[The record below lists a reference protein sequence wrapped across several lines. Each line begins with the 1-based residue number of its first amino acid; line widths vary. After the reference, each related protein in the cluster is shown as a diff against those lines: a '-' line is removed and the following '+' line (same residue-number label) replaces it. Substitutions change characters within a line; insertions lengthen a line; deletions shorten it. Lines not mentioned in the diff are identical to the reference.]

1 LRALLRDRSFRSL
14 TLAQFLTV
22 FNDNAYKQ
30 VLLLMAVAQD
40 SRGADLQA
48 RAGFL
53 FAAPFLLF
61 AVMAGD
67 LADRFS
73 KRSVVLAAKG
83 AEVAIMLLGALALA
97 RGIFSPAAAVLLLTG
112 IQSAF
117 LGPAKYGIL
126 PEIVPGPALARA
138 NGLFQLTV
146 LVGILV
152 GTGSAGLIKTA
163 LEGRLW
169 IAGLFFAGIALTG
182 TWAARGIRPLPAADP
197 GRRIRWNVL
206 TRMKGELARAA
217 RIPALLPAMLGHA
230 TFFLVG
236 GVVLFAWNEMGTRI
250 LAVGEGLWSLGL
262 ASLSL
267 SLAMSCLLAGH
278 LSRKKLRLDL
288 VPLGGILLGLAF
300 LAVGVGPREPWFI
313 LGALFL
319 GNLFAGLYLIPL
331 RTLIQE
337 LPTGADKGRTLGTSQ
352 LLDWTFILAA
362 SGLKELLHALSI
374 DAIATFLVLAGLLIP
389 VSLWL
394 GRTIRPAPLRALEE
408 SARRR

>member
-1 LRALLRDRSFRSL
+1 LRTLLRDRSFRRL

-30 VLLLMAVAQD
+30 VLLLLAVAQD
-40 SRGADLQA
+40 SQGSDLQA

-83 AEVAIMLLGALALA
+83 AEVGIMLLGALALA
-97 RGIFSPAAAVLLLTG
+97 RGVFAPAAAVLLLTG
-112 IQSAF
+112 VQSAF

-126 PEIVPGPALARA
+126 PELVPGPALARA

-152 GTGSAGLIKTA
+152 GTGSAGLIKTV

-169 IAGLFFAGIALTG
+169 IAGLFFAGIALLG
-182 TWAARGIRPLPAADP
+182 TWAAAGIRPLPAADP

-206 TRMKGELARAA
+206 VRMKGELRRAA
-217 RIPALLPAMLGHA
+217 GTPGLLAAMLGHA
-230 TFFLVG
+230 TFFMVG
-236 GVVLFAWNEMGTRI
+236 GVVLFAWNEMGSRI
-250 LAVGEGLWSLGL
+250 LEVGEGLWSLGL

-267 SLAMSCLLAGH
+267 SLALSCLLAGH
-278 LSRKKLRLDL
+278 LSRSRLRLDL
-288 VPLGGILLGLAF
+288 VPLGGVLLGLSF
-300 LAVGVGPREPWFI
+300 LAVGLGPREPGFI

-319 GNLFAGLYLIPL
+319 GNLAAGLYLIPL

-337 LPTGADKGRTLGTSQ
+337 LPADADKGRTLGTSQ
-352 LLDWTFILAA
+352 LLDWTFILGSSA
-362 SGLKELLHALSI
+362 LKELMHAFSI
-374 DAIATFLVLAGLLIP
+374 DAVATFLVLAGLMIP
-389 VSLWL
+389 VSLL
-394 GRTIRPAPLRALEE
+394 VGGRTRAGRPSADTRRIRK
-408 SARRR
+408 